1 MEGYTKKL
9 LRINLSSS
17 ESKTEIISEE
27 MIRNYIGG
35 RGFAIKILWDEVK
48 QVDPLSE
55 DNKLVFS
62 SGPLTEKQATTS
74 WLSQENLNVR
84 VI

>member
-1 MEGYTKKL
+1 MEGYTQKL
-9 LRINLSSS
+9 LRINLSSR

-35 RGFAIKILWDEVK
+35 RGFAIKILWDEVR
-48 QVDPLSE
+48 QVHPLSE

-62 SGPLTEKQATTS
+62 SGSLTAQPLPSSGKRTK
-74 WLSQENLNVR
+74 NR
-84 VI
+84 